1 MLKATQ
7 ILFDTVRPVK
17 ENIKE
22 HDNRSFDGDNF
33 IFADNFKSTL
43 DKATAKDSKTS
54 KSVEYKD
61 NKSTK
66 ENDLIDEDKKAY
78 ERAISKCN
86 LVNLQASIHPP
97 MDLEINNTV
106 ILNETAS
113 IENLNIDDIDITI
126 NSLDSIKKIEAQLLD
141 SVHGN
146 EISHDSQ
153 GLTINI
159 SNLDQ
164 VETQPDIQYIE
175 SHNKQISIE
184 KTMEQKTHLGF
195 LENSNSEQ
203 LIINEKKIELDYLTK
218 PEEQLELKSQ
228 QLDERNITIDIH
240 NTQEYDMQDINNN
253 EDQEYIEDLIDYEGE
268 TFTQE
273 LGTEQEEINQ
283 KTYDDGLDDN
293 IQLRIDNLNVI
304 GSTSQQDSTLDFT
317 KVLLSHDLTER
328 VKIIEQL
335 ADKAV
340 MTFNEGNTE
349 LEIQIKP
356 EHLGKLVLKV
366 GLDDGVL
373 TGKIYTVTQEIKE
386 FLQENLDVLRNS
398 LRDQGLVFAS
408 LDVDVGSQSSSYNFK
423 YLPSSQS
430 SSRKASK
437 FTNFITIETDEG
449 KSTLLGSL
457 SKIDYLA

>member
-293 IQLRIDNLNVI
+293 IQLRIDNLNAI

>member
-1 MLKATQ
+1 VLKATQ

>member
-1 MLKATQ
+1 
-7 ILFDTVRPVK
+7 
-17 ENIKE
+17 
-22 HDNRSFDGDNF
+22 
-33 IFADNFKSTL
+33 
-43 DKATAKDSKTS
+43 
-54 KSVEYKD
+54 
-61 NKSTK
+61 
-66 ENDLIDEDKKAY
+66 
-78 ERAISKCN
+78 
-86 LVNLQASIHPP
+86 
-97 MDLEINNTV
+97 
-106 ILNETAS
+106 
-113 IENLNIDDIDITI
+113 
-126 NSLDSIKKIEAQLLD
+126 
-141 SVHGN
+141 
-146 EISHDSQ
+146 SHDSQ